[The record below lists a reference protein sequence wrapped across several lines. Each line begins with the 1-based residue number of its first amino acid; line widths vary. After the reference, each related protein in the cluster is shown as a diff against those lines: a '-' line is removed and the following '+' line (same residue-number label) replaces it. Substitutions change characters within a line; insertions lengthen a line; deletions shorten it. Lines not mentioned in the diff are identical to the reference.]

1 MPTYRQFCPVAKAA
15 EIFAERWTPLIL
27 RELLLGSHRFSEIE
41 AGVPRMSKSL
51 LAQRLRFFQ
60 RAGLVERRIGE
71 GGRSPEYYLTPAGQ
85 ELFGVVE
92 QLAIWGQR
100 WANLELEPDDID
112 PDLLMWDMR
121 RRINW
126 ECVPDRR
133 VVVQFDFSGLSSG
146 HYWLILEKRDASV
159 CLTYPGF
166 DPDLIVTADTLAF
179 HQLWVGHLS
188 FSAALTRQLICI
200 DGPRDLARAFPDWL
214 ALSMFAHIP
223 RATPATVV
231 QSSVTNGPI
240 RLDDQREH
248 AAERRS

>member
-1 MPTYRQFCPVAKAA
+1 MPMYRQFCPVAKAA

-27 RELLLGSHRFSEIE
+27 RELLMGSHRFSEIE

-51 LAQRLRFFQ
+51 LAQRLRFLQ
-60 RAGLVERRIGE
+60 RAGLVERRVGQS
-71 GGRSPEYYLTPAGQ
+71 GRSPEYYLTPAGE

-92 QLAIWGQR
+92 QLGIWGQR

-121 RRINW
+121 RRIHW
-126 ECVPDRR
+126 ERVPDRR
-133 VVVQFDFSGLSSG
+133 VVVQFDFSGLSTG
-146 HYWLILEKRDASV
+146 HYWLVLEQNDASV
-159 CLTYPGF
+159 CLTHPGF

-179 HQLWVGHLS
+179 HQIWVGHLT
-188 FSAALTRQLICI
+188 FPAALRRQLIHI

-223 RATPATVV
+223 SARAE
-231 QSSVTNGPI
+231 QSVES
-240 RLDDQREH
+240 H
-248 AAERRS
+248 